1 MASTTAVRNAM
12 ALAWSAQGDT
22 YSLHT
27 GDPGPDGL
35 ANEATGPDYQRLATI
50 WGTPVDGTILG
61 SQLVFLVDEGDYTH
75 MCRWNGTTLV
85 TTLDTTDAIISPAGE
100 VKVTPNYTYTGD

>member
-12 ALAWSAQGDT
+12 AQAWADQGDT

-27 GDPGPDGL
+27 GYPGPDGL
-35 ANEATGPDYQRLATI
+35 LLEATGPDYERLITD
-50 WGTPVDGTILG
+50 WGTPVDGTIIG
-61 SQLVFLVDEGDYTH
+61 SQLVYLVPAGDYTH
-75 MCRWNGTTLV
+75 MCRWNGSTLV
-85 TTLDTTDAIISPAGE
+85 TILDTTDASITPAGE